1 LENASLFS
9 KKLFLF
15 FIPPFLPF
23 FIVVSHQKNEDSGGF
38 RSILQKTDGK
48 TGANPAF
55 FSENRE

>member
-1 LENASLFS
+1 MQAFFQKNFFFFSFPLFCR
-9 KKLFLF
+9 
-15 FIPPFLPF
+15 F

-48 TGANPAF
+48 TGTNPAF